1 MQQLILLFVSSSSPV
16 SESRDRRRRDRVRR
30 ERISSLKGRGRVKNG
45 SDLIRRAGP
54 AAGPAARPP
63 LGRRRRRA

>member
-30 ERISSLKGRGRVKNG
+30 ERISSLKGR
-45 SDLIRRAGP
+45 
-54 AAGPAARPP
+54 AASRMV
-63 LGRRRRRA
+63 LT